1 MEFFLE
7 NVLRRLRAGRKMYV
21 LLFLEMAIGS
31 LVLSISL
38 NLMFTGE
45 KQRREY
51 EKQNM
56 GRKIAI
62 TGTINVQS
70 AKFPVG
76 ADTYEEL
83 QRRYDGK
90 LSFALS
96 NTAVNDLFL
105 EKCGRIE
112 TVREYCMDDAFVEEV
127 FGQTAGELDREHT
140 VFVGDDA
147 YEVLVQA
154 GQEEET
160 TRHYII
166 EELYIVDDRLFVNG
180 EPAFEVKPVSE
191 INKNQVQEIA
201 EVWTEGTY
209 PVSWA
214 VIFPFSHAAQIEA
227 QNENEEPSFYSQL
240 LAGGVNGKAADFDL
254 LNDVTAYLTE
264 VNQYQI
270 ECGISN
276 SYLQFEKEYAS
287 LQWLTGYWVWIGAA
301 TMLMVATGMIGTLL
315 LFQYRRR
322 KNTAVSYF
330 CGSTKRRIYAEQLVE
345 IGAVLLFGTGI
356 GLAIGFAVIRQ
367 GVFSYLME
375 IEWFY
380 AVIVILAGLAAA
392 MSLVLMGLCFLY
404 DRKYSYLMQAREG

>member
-7 NVLRRLRAGRKMYV
+7 NVLQRLHAGRKMYA
-21 LLFLEMAIGS
+21 LLFLEMTIGS
-31 LVLSISL
+31 LILSISL
-38 NLMFTGE
+38 NLIFTGE

-62 TGTINVQS
+62 TGMMNVQS

-83 QRRYDGK
+83 QRRYKGK

-166 EELYIVDDRLFVNG
+166 EELYIVDDQLFVNG
-180 EPAFEVKPVSE
+180 EPSFEVKRASE
-191 INKNQVQEIA
+191 INKNQLQEIA
-201 EVWTEGTY
+201 EVWTEGMY

-227 QNENEEPSFYSQL
+227 RNENEEPGFYSQL
-240 LAGGVNGKAADFDL
+240 LVGGVNGKAADFDL
-254 LNDVTAYLTE
+254 LNDVTAYMTE
-264 VNQYQI
+264 VNQHQI

-301 TMLMVATGMIGTLL
+301 IMLMVVTGMTGTLL

-330 CGSTKRRIYAEQLVE
+330 CGSTKRRIYEEQLVE

-392 MSLVLMGLCFLY
+392 MSLALMVLCFLY
-404 DRKYSYLMQAREG
+404 DLKYSYLMQAREG

>member
-38 NLMFTGE
+38 NLIFTGE

-83 QRRYDGK
+83 HRRYDGK

-127 FGQTAGELDREHT
+127 FGQTAGQIDREHT

-166 EELYIVDDRLFVNG
+166 EELYIVDDQLFVNG

-240 LAGGVNGKAADFDL
+240 LAGGVNG
-254 LNDVTAYLTE
+254 
-264 VNQYQI
+264 
-270 ECGISN
+270 
-276 SYLQFEKEYAS
+276 
-287 LQWLTGYWVWIGAA
+287 
-301 TMLMVATGMIGTLL
+301 
-315 LFQYRRR
+315 
-322 KNTAVSYF
+322 
-330 CGSTKRRIYAEQLVE
+330 
-345 IGAVLLFGTGI
+345 
-356 GLAIGFAVIRQ
+356 
-367 GVFSYLME
+367 
-375 IEWFY
+375 
-380 AVIVILAGLAAA
+380 
-392 MSLVLMGLCFLY
+392 
-404 DRKYSYLMQAREG
+404 

>member
-1 MEFFLE
+1 MEFFLK

-127 FGQTAGELDREHT
+127 FGQTAGQIDREHT

-166 EELYIVDDRLFVNG
+166 EELYIVDD
-180 EPAFEVKPVSE
+180 
-191 INKNQVQEIA
+191 
-201 EVWTEGTY
+201 
-209 PVSWA
+209 
-214 VIFPFSHAAQIEA
+214 
-227 QNENEEPSFYSQL
+227 
-240 LAGGVNGKAADFDL
+240 
-254 LNDVTAYLTE
+254 
-264 VNQYQI
+264 
-270 ECGISN
+270 
-276 SYLQFEKEYAS
+276 
-287 LQWLTGYWVWIGAA
+287 
-301 TMLMVATGMIGTLL
+301 
-315 LFQYRRR
+315 
-322 KNTAVSYF
+322 
-330 CGSTKRRIYAEQLVE
+330 
-345 IGAVLLFGTGI
+345 
-356 GLAIGFAVIRQ
+356 
-367 GVFSYLME
+367 
-375 IEWFY
+375 
-380 AVIVILAGLAAA
+380 
-392 MSLVLMGLCFLY
+392 
-404 DRKYSYLMQAREG
+404 